1 MPREEYQVALADL
14 RGEVRAMGELVLE
27 QLADA
32 LRAMA
37 ETDESLARSVV
48 EGDDAV
54 NEQYLAI
61 ESTCVDLFAL
71 QQPVAGD
78 LRFVAAAF
86 KIITDLERV
95 GDLAT
100 NLGRYTLAADREL
113 HPEVDVQ
120 AIGQDAH
127 DLLADALDTFVASA
141 DAARPVDGDR
151 SGGTVDGQ
159 AVTTVC
165 HEISDRDNDIDVCCQ
180 RGYEWVV
187 RGLIEREAGDGG
199 PWELEPLL
207 DDVTRLLLT
216 LRDLERVGDHAV
228 NVAAR
233 TLYMVENDASLLY

>member
-61 ESTCVDLFAL
+61 ESSCVDLFAL